1 MASSRTSARFPAD
14 VLATIARAQV
24 IGIHA
29 GAAAHR
35 VIAVWAVVAE
45 GRVFVRPWAV
55 SPDGWYFVF
64 QSERTGSIH
73 VGKAVFHVRA
83 VFPRSPRLLSVVSRA
98 YLMKYS
104 TPGARK
110 YVRDLSSPRSRAA
123 TVELVPAP
131 TPPALPR
138 SAMGSRS
145 LGGSKRSTSTPRAS

>member
-1 MASSRTSARFPAD
+1 MHSSRTSARFPAD
-14 VLATIARAQV
+14 VLAIIARAQV

-45 GRVFVRPWAV
+45 GRVFVRSWAV
-55 SPDGWYFVF
+55 SPDGWYFAF
-64 QSERTGSIH
+64 RSARTGVIH
-73 VGKAVFHVRA
+73 VGNAVFHVRA
-83 VFPRSPRLLSVVSRA
+83 VFPRSARLLSVVSRA

-123 TVELVPAP
+123 TVELIPSLSPPAP
-131 TPPALPR
+131 PR
-138 SAMGSRS
+138 GATGSRS
-145 LGGSKRSTSTPRAS
+145 PGESKRSTHTPRAS